1 MVSDLVATRRFWS
14 PRLRKLVVVT
24 ALRSLLPWLLFAVAL
39 LATAGLLVVRGDD
52 LAALRSLGAP
62 SVVALVALQG
72 VYLVVQSGR
81 FHVVLVRFAERA
93 IGFGPWFALF
103 VLGRFLNLFVPQA
116 GNVYRAVELQR
127 RHGISVQRF
136 VVAFV
141 NAPWLAMILNFLLGA
156 VAVGLFAPG
165 TELAGWPLWAVL
177 LGAACATV
185 LAPLAVLALLQPL
198 LQVPQLQRYP
208 LLGRVQARAAEMVAV
223 TLASLRDPRYLLRV
237 GAWTLVSFVQA
248 SYLMVFGFAALG
260 LEVGVGAAVTF
271 YVLLQVTTYVQL
283 TPGNLGVQELAF
295 GVLSTGFGASAADG
309 VLVSALLRVT
319 GVVALVAM
327 ALPLGG
333 LEALRASRVG
343 R

>member
-1 MVSDLVATRRFWS
+1 VV
-14 PRLRKLVVVT
+14 RLQP
-24 ALRSLLPWLLFAVAL
+24 LLPWLLFALAI
-39 LATAGLLVVRGDD
+39 LATVGLLVVRGDD
-52 LAALRSLGAP
+52 LAALQTLGLP
-62 SVVALVALQG
+62 SVVALTALQG

-81 FHVVLVRFAERA
+81 FHVVLARFAERA
-93 IGFGPWFALF
+93 IGFGPWLGLF

-116 GNVYRAVELQR
+116 GNVYRAVALQR

-136 VVAFV
+136 LVAFV
-141 NAPWLAMILNFLLGA
+141 NAPWLAMILNFLFGA
-156 VAVGLFAPG
+156 AAVGLYAPA
-165 TELAGWPLWAVL
+165 TELAGWPLWGGL
-177 LGAACATV
+177 LAAAGATV
-185 LAPLAVLALLQPL
+185 LAPLLALLALNPL
-198 LQVPQLQRYP
+198 LRVPRLQRY
-208 LLGRVQARAAEMVAV
+208 RVLSFVQSRAAEMVAV
-223 TLASLRDPRYLLRV
+223 TLESLREPGYLLKV
-237 GAWTLVSFVQA
+237 GAWTLLSFVQA
-248 SYLMVFGFAALG
+248 SYLMVVGFQALG
-260 LEVGVGAAVTF
+260 LEVGVGGAVTF

-333 LEALRASRVG
+333 VEALRATRAG